1 MIMTKYIATKETFDK
16 LEDFSTKMESLK
28 IMTQITQNHI
38 WQDVM
43 EAEND
48 DARRDAAFK
57 VAILLGTILE
67 IVEKRDVEIDEI
79 ISEFASE

>member
-1 MIMTKYIATKETFDK
+1 MTKYIATKETFDK